1 MEKENII
8 YRVLERDEICRLNE
22 IDRYEIVEEVYYF
35 KDGKLVLEKEYWEA
49 IDILNISEVI
59 EDYIEDYDDDGTF
72 IGAFDGDKLV
82 GFGGISG
89 KLIGENKDMLQLT
102 SLFVSNKYR
111 KKGIGRQ
118 LICMLKERAKQS
130 GAAKLYVS
138 ATPSKNTVDF
148 YRVAGFDLT
157 TPIKEFFE
165 DEPEDIHM
173 DMKL

>member
-1 MEKENII
+1 M
-8 YRVLERDEICRLNE
+8 
-22 IDRYEIVEEVYYF
+22 
-35 KDGKLVLEKEYWEA
+35 
-49 IDILNISEVI
+49 I

-72 IGAFDGDKLV
+72 IGAFDGEKLV
-82 GFGGISG
+82 GIGGISG

-118 LICMLKERAKQS
+118 FISMLKEKAKQL

-148 YRVAGFDLT
+148 YRGVGFDLT
-157 TPIKEFFE
+157 TPIKELFE